1 MEKAFSAIITR
12 KQFERVAKLMTS
24 RAPKIANPRRVGSP
38 FLLSGLVKCKTYR
51 RDHRGFRPASVE
63 SPEGRSSW
71 RQEPE
76 VGQSLLPNND
86 RDRLGGRSRPYRRSD
101 RGGSFTVASA
111 PYGVKRSVKGGV
123 IMYRRGGG
131 ERPGVALQNRT
142 TRCLP

>member
-1 MEKAFSAIITR
+1 MELDGPTSLEPHRSHTCVSQLPHRSMRQTLIPGFLVWGTNAKDRATPVRVEKAFSAIITR
-12 KQFERVAKLMTS
+12 KQFERVAKLMTP

-76 VGQSLLPNND
+76 AGLDPT
-86 RDRLGGRSRPYRRSD
+86 GE
-101 RGGSFTVASA
+101 AI
-111 PYGVKRSVKGGV
+111 GV
-123 IMYRRGGG
+123 
-131 ERPGVALQNRT
+131 VAL
-142 TRCLP
+142 L